1 MKERIGRSVKALRRF
16 IDTSHNDDDL
26 FLIAFND
33 RANLV
38 QDFTTSG
45 DNIVGHLL
53 FVKPRRS
60 TALYDAAYALEL
72 RHQYSIGFYR
82 TDIAS
87 EAKWHKVQVKV
98 SPPRGLGR
106 LSLNYGD
113 GYQSFKK

>member
-26 FLIAFND
+26 FVIAFND

-72 RHQYSIGFYR
+72 RHQYSIFYP

-106 LSLNYGD
+106 LSLKL
-113 GYQSFKK
+113 Q